1 MLNTFHLTKRII
13 EAIKIMDGDDD
24 EIDED
29 ELARKEVESAFS
41 FVNEDWV
48 LEHIRLGLIDDVP
61 GFHGPDG
68 YLDADWIVF
77 AAKNDSKFGAFGKSL
92 SYKESICLEQMIKG
106 MLIWLDKQ
114 GKIIFNRSQL
124 FNLGTVSLADDAIA
138 KEVEDFNLD
147 EAVEYDTSLHHSY
160 HDWRKEIVN
169 PIVDEII
176 NRLDRSWLISML
188 AREQMERTIN
198 NFVPRIDIDFAIDT
212 KSWIELN
219 TFGDAKE
226 DPNLMEIYQFVQS
239 AAKLHTYNMLS
250 ELEQEGVVK
259 SYKEFGLQGKPA
271 FFMLTDDFMQ
281 KETSD
286 FNLDEGKGFSEFTPD
301 DKRLISIIKKEYP
314 LSFVKRLIVKEIISN
329 QSTSTRSDT
338 CFRLLVRRNVARVMC
353 SNQKREDVWN
363 AINEYT
369 EFAINV
375 MCQDGELTTYED
387 EQTGHDMIN
396 LSDDFIDKEVK
407 GFTLDESF
415 NIDCGEQELIDKILS
430 KYDDEWMLNY
440 VKERYFEEL
449 EPVSIVGMRGAVI
462 LDADKA
468 VIEHYKQSK
477 ISFGSNF
484 DETLVREA
492 SALAKD
498 LIISLVSKGILT
510 ITSYGFDGRPKEV
523 VPSESYL
530 EKETSD
536 FNLDEALRVMI
547 RGILT

>member
-1 MLNTFHLTKRII
+1 MLNTFHLKKRII
-13 EAIKIMDGDDD
+13 EAIKIMDSDDD

-29 ELARKEVESAFS
+29 ELARKEVASAFS

-92 SYKESICLEQMIKG
+92 SYKESICLEQMIKE
-106 MLIWLDKQ
+106 MLIRLDKQ

-124 FNLGTVSLADDAIA
+124 FNLGTVSLADYAIA

-147 EAVEYDTSLHHSY
+147 EAVEYDTTKYHSY
-160 HDWRKEIVN
+160 HDWRREVVN
-169 PIVDEII
+169 PALEKII
-176 NRLDRSWLISML
+176 EKLDKSWIISML
-188 AREQMERTIN
+188 SREQMEKSITQL
-198 NFVPRIDIDFAIDT
+198 VPRIDIDFAIDT
-212 KSWIELN
+212 KTWTELCNIES
-219 TFGDAKE
+219 AK
-226 DPNLMEIYQFVQS
+226 DDNLSIAYQMINS
-239 AAKLHTYNMLS
+239 AAKLHVYHLLD
-250 ELEQEGVVK
+250 ELALEGIIETVN
-259 SYKEFGLQGKPA
+259 SFGGPNKPA
-271 FFMLTDDFMQ
+271 FFKLSDSFME
-281 KETSD
+281 KETAD
-286 FNLDEGKGFSEFTPD
+286 FNLDEGKSFSEFTSD

-314 LSFVKRLIVKEIISN
+314 LSFVKKLIVKEIISN

-375 MCQDGELTTYED
+375 MCQDGELATYED
-387 EQTGHDMIN
+387 EQTGHDMIK
-396 LSDDFIDKEVK
+396 LSDKFIDKEVK
-407 GFTLDESF
+407 DFTLDESF

-440 VKERYFEEL
+440 VKTRYFEEL

-462 LDADKA
+462 RDADAA

-484 DETLVREA
+484 DEMLVGEA
-492 SALAKD
+492 SELAKD
-498 LIISLVSKGILT
+498 LIISLIAKGILT
-510 ITSYGFDGRPKEV
+510 ITSYGFDGRPKEA